1 VTSTGSR
8 ARHRLA
14 TPRRPALLPRSANVV
29 AATVGAVLV
38 LGVQERSELP
48 SPRPHPDAGSRAVAA
63 LEPVVPAQRE
73 GRPAQFAPAPV
84 SASVIAGAHLQGSAP
99 MRALHAVAG

>member
-1 VTSTGSR
+1 
-8 ARHRLA
+8 
-14 TPRRPALLPRSANVV
+14 
-29 AATVGAVLV
+29 
-38 LGVQERSELP
+38 
-48 SPRPHPDAGSRAVAA
+48 VAA